1 MSDRQGGHLVW
12 NLLNPPPGVRTE
24 GVEAGLDARKACIEE
39 RSVVGNYVSTAEVRL
54 TTQTGPNRRLNAT
67 VGGGF
72 RNLVKVTSMVAAVT
86 AAGQAAEAYLH
97 PHGLVMLYLLVVVV
111 AAACW
116 GRWPAVVASG
126 MGVVGLNFFFVPPR
140 YTLRVHQPEYF
151 LTFGVMLGVG
161 LLISELTARR
171 QAQFELARRSQA
183 EMAAAYAFSRAL
195 AQAGDLGAIEEAL
208 NHHLHQLLQ
217 PPAHLLV
224 GTRVPEDC
232 ALAVP
237 LASSR
242 GPLGWVCLQEKPSSP
257 DSLHAVESAAAQAAM
272 AVERVQLGE
281 EARHAQLVAE
291 AERLQTTM
299 FNAVSH
305 DLQTPIS
312 SIQGALDNLCDP
324 ELDLDHE
331 TIQGLV
337 QLAREQTRR
346 LSRLVGN
353 LLDMSR
359 VEAGVTPLRLEP
371 VEIAD
376 LLGSALQAWGDERQ
390 FDITLEPD
398 LPMVRGDLVLLVQVL
413 VNLLENAAKYGAAG
427 NSVEL
432 QASRANGGVELRVVD
447 HGPGIPPDQRR
458 RAFEKFY
465 RLRRPGDPPGTG
477 LGLAICQGFVLAHG
491 GSILAEE
498 TPGGGTTMVIWLPS
512 EEEA

>member
-1 MSDRQGGHLVW
+1 MADRQRGSLAW
-12 NLLNPPPGVRTE
+12 NLL
-24 GVEAGLDARKACIEE
+24 
-39 RSVVGNYVSTAEVRL
+39 
-54 TTQTGPNRRLNAT
+54 
-67 VGGGF
+67 
-72 RNLVKVTSMVAAVT
+72 KVTSMVAAVT
-86 AAGQAAEAYLH
+86 AAGQAVEAYLH

-126 MGVVGLNFFFVPPR
+126 LGVMSLNFFFIPPR

-151 LTFGVMLGVG
+151 LTLSVMLGVG
-161 LLISELTARR
+161 ILISELTARR

-195 AQAGDLGAIEEAL
+195 AQSGDLEAIEEAL
-208 NHHLHQLLQ
+208 NQHLHQLLQ
-217 PPAHLLV
+217 SPARLLV
-224 GTRVPEDC
+224 GGQVPDAC
-232 ALAVP
+232 PLAVP
-237 LASSR
+237 LVSAR
-242 GPLGWVCLQEKPSSP
+242 GPLGWVCLQANPSSP
-257 DSLHAVESAAAQAAM
+257 ESLRIVESSAAQAAM
-272 AVERVQLGE
+272 AVERVRLGE

-299 FNAVSH
+299 LNAVSH

-312 SIQGALDNLCDP
+312 SIQGALDNLGDP
-324 ELDLDHE
+324 ELDLDQE

-346 LSRLVGN
+346 LSRLVAN

-376 LLGSALQAWGDERQ
+376 LLGSALQAWGDGRRL
-390 FDITLEPD
+390 DIVIEPE

-427 NSVEL
+427 DSVEL
-432 QASRANGGVELRVVD
+432 LAARENGGVELRVVD
-447 HGPGIPPDQRR
+447 HGSGIPPDQRH

-477 LGLAICQGFVLAHG
+477 LGLAICQGFVKAHG
-491 GSILAEE
+491 GTIRAEE
-498 TPGGGTTMVIWLPS
+498 TPGGGTTIVIWLPA
-512 EEEA
+512 EEEL